1 MLVGRFHVETVAE
14 RLEMADMVGSKFFKA
29 CILLH
34 CVFKSRYIHT
44 CIKQKC
50 IIKCINNCVYI
61 YFYVFYVFNAER
73 TSRVKIKRS
82 NVWITST
89 RTWWRS
95 RPPRSEAFWE
105 PRRPRPMHVWWS
117 AGQRFFETSLRQDEY
132 EK

>member
-61 YFYVFYVFNAER
+61 YFYVFNAER
-73 TSRVKIKRS
+73 TSRVKIKKVQCLDYIHSHLVEVQATEVRS
-82 NVWITST
+82 FLGA
-89 RTWWRS
+89 
-95 RPPRSEAFWE
+95 SETKAYARLVE
-105 PRRPRPMHVWWS
+105 RRP
-117 AGQRFFETSLRQDEY
+117 ALLRDILEAR
-132 EK
+132 